1 MVQGESADCYHYQS
15 GLSRTTVT
23 PTIRV
28 RTGGAAK
35 VTP

>member
-1 MVQGESADCYHYQS
+1 MVQGKSADCCHYQS
-15 GLSRTTVT
+15 ELSRTTVT

-35 VTP
+35 VIP